1 MRLVSWNLQWCRGMD
16 GVVDPGRVAREVRAL
31 ADPDLCCFQEVAQG
45 FESLAGSAGED
56 QVAALAA
63 GFPGYS
69 AHYAWGVDVAG
80 AGGARRRFGNLIL
93 SRLPVGRV
101 LRHGLPW
108 PPDAAKPSM
117 PRVALEAVVAAP
129 WGEVRVTTTHL
140 EYYSARQRAAQVERL
155 LELHAEAAAHAA
167 VVPAARDD
175 EGPFRPQA
183 RPAAGILTGDFN
195 MRPDDPLV
203 ARLGSAY
210 ADAWGRAHPGVPH
223 APTFRLESAD
233 EAPYCCDFVFVTPD
247 LAPRIRAVRVA
258 AHTRA
263 SDHQPVIV
271 EFG

>member
-16 GVVDPGRVAREVRAL
+16 GVVDPRRVARTVREL
-31 ADPDLCCFQEVAQG
+31 ADADLCCFQEVAQG
-45 FESLAGSAGED
+45 FAALPGSAGED

-63 GFPGYS
+63 EFPGYS
-69 AHYAWGVDVAG
+69 AHYAWGVDVADA
-80 AGGARRRFGNLIL
+80 AGRRRRFGNLIL

-108 PPDAAKPSM
+108 PPDAGVPSM
-117 PRVALEAVVAAP
+117 PRVAIEAVVAAP
-129 WGEVRVTTTHL
+129 WGQVRVATTHL

-155 LELHAEAAAHAA
+155 LELNAEAAAHAA
-167 VVPAARDD
+167 AKADARDD
-175 EGPFRPQA
+175 EGPFHPQP

-195 MRPDDPLV
+195 MNPEDPLV

-210 ADAWGRAHPGVPH
+210 ADVWRQAHPGRPH

-247 LAPRIRAVRVA
+247 LASRVRSVRVDA
-258 AHTRA
+258 QTRA

-271 EFG
+271 EIN